1 MITID
6 FPLRYNLPHL
16 FYNYTPCPGQ
26 ILFFIDD
33 YNLRAILG
41 LRIKMIILHGIYD
54 NGKVEITDKNLPNIR
69 AEIEIILKE
78 KSWQRDNSRI
88 KLQKQVLASDI
99 IVNLRSEN

>member
-1 MITID
+1 
-6 FPLRYNLPHL
+6 
-16 FYNYTPCPGQ
+16 
-26 ILFFIDD
+26 
-33 YNLRAILG
+33 
-41 LRIKMIILHGIYD
+41 MIILHGIYD
-54 NGKVEITDKNLPNIR
+54 NRKVEITDKNLPNVR

>member
-1 MITID
+1 
-6 FPLRYNLPHL
+6 
-16 FYNYTPCPGQ
+16 
-26 ILFFIDD
+26 
-33 YNLRAILG
+33 
-41 LRIKMIILHGIYD
+41 MIILHGIYD

-88 KLQKQVLASDI
+88 KLQKQVFASKI

>member
-1 MITID
+1 
-6 FPLRYNLPHL
+6 
-16 FYNYTPCPGQ
+16 
-26 ILFFIDD
+26 
-33 YNLRAILG
+33 
-41 LRIKMIILHGIYD
+41 MIILHGIYD
-54 NGKVEITDKNLPNIR
+54 NGKVEITDKNLPNVR